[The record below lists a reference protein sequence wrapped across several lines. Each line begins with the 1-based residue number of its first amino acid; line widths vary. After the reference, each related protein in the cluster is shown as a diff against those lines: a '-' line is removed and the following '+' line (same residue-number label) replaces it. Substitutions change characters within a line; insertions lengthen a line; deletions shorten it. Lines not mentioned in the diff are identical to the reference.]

1 MLNNYKKNIIKYFV
15 VLFCLTTLNLGAQ
28 DKSSIDYNSP
38 EKFEIGGIVVNGAE
52 NLNNNTLIAI
62 SGISVGDEIAIP
74 GEKIS
79 SAVKKLWQ
87 QGLFSDVDISIDK
100 IVGNIVFLQI
110 NLVENARLSKFK
122 FKGNIKKS
130 EITSLKEDIK
140 LIRGKT
146 LTQNLINNSMK
157 FIKDF
162 YINKGYFNVD
172 VSYILINDTTTKNGK
187 DLVFNIDKGEKIKIK
202 NIIIKGRKK
211 ILNTNKTILNKKDS
225 IYSLSNNDIKKSM
238 KETKEKNFWRFWK
251 VSKFI
256 KSNYEDDKK
265 NIIAKYN
272 EIGYRDAKII
282 DDTVYKHDNKTV
294 TIEITIDEGE
304 LYRFGNINFV
314 GNTIYTSKE
323 LKDYLNI
330 SNGDLF
336 DQSILNSRLFASA
349 DGTDLS
355 SLYLDDGYLF
365 FNATPFEV
373 SAVNNQIDLEI
384 RIYEGKQ
391 AKVNKVSIKGNTKTN
406 DHVIMRE
413 LRTNPGDL
421 FKRSDIMRSQ
431 RELAQMQY
439 FNPEKFDVKVDP
451 DPAKNEVDITYIVE
465 EKSSDQIQLQGGW
478 GAGRVV
484 GSLGLSF
491 NNFSTRNFF
500 KKEKWNPLPSGD
512 GQILSLSASSNGIYY
527 QNYNISFT
535 EPWLGGKKPNSLTVS
550 LYKSV
555 SSNGQQ
561 GDQRQAIEITGL
573 TLGLGKRLKI
583 PDDYF
588 TLFNSINF
596 QQYKLINN
604 SSFFSFSNGFSNN
617 INYSIKVG
625 RNSVDQLIFPRS
637 GSNFTLG
644 LKLTPP
650 YSMFDG
656 VDDYSKLSDQEKYDW
671 IEYYKWNFK
680 SSWFSSFTNKLV
692 LNTRVEMGLLGA
704 YSNNLGVAPFER
716 FYVGGDGMSGMGY
729 QFDGRELISLRGY
742 SNNSISPQTG
752 ATIYNKYTT
761 ELRYAISLNPSS
773 TFYALAFLE
782 AGNAWSNFDDYNPF
796 SVKRSA
802 GFGVRIML
810 PMIGMMGLDYGWGL
824 DDIAGRP
831 DANGGQF
838 HFSIG
843 QQF

>member
-365 FNATPFEV
+365 FNATPFEI

-431 RELAQMQY
+431 E
-439 FNPEKFDVKVDP
+439 N
-451 DPAKNEVDITYIVE
+451 
-465 EKSSDQIQLQGGW
+465 
-478 GAGRVV
+478 
-484 GSLGLSF
+484 
-491 NNFSTRNFF
+491 
-500 KKEKWNPLPSGD
+500 
-512 GQILSLSASSNGIYY
+512 
-527 QNYNISFT
+527 
-535 EPWLGGKKPNSLTVS
+535 
-550 LYKSV
+550 
-555 SSNGQQ
+555 
-561 GDQRQAIEITGL
+561 
-573 TLGLGKRLKI
+573 
-583 PDDYF
+583 
-588 TLFNSINF
+588 
-596 QQYKLINN
+596 
-604 SSFFSFSNGFSNN
+604 
-617 INYSIKVG
+617 
-625 RNSVDQLIFPRS
+625 
-637 GSNFTLG
+637 
-644 LKLTPP
+644 
-650 YSMFDG
+650 
-656 VDDYSKLSDQEKYDW
+656 
-671 IEYYKWNFK
+671 
-680 SSWFSSFTNKLV
+680 
-692 LNTRVEMGLLGA
+692 
-704 YSNNLGVAPFER
+704 
-716 FYVGGDGMSGMGY
+716 
-729 QFDGRELISLRGY
+729 
-742 SNNSISPQTG
+742 
-752 ATIYNKYTT
+752 
-761 ELRYAISLNPSS
+761 
-773 TFYALAFLE
+773 
-782 AGNAWSNFDDYNPF
+782 
-796 SVKRSA
+796 
-802 GFGVRIML
+802 
-810 PMIGMMGLDYGWGL
+810 
-824 DDIAGRP
+824 
-831 DANGGQF
+831 
-838 HFSIG
+838 
-843 QQF
+843 

>member
-15 VLFCLTTLNLGAQ
+15 VLFCLTTLNLLAQ
-28 DKSSIDYNSP
+28 DKSSIDYSSP

-79 SAVKKLWQ
+79 SAVKKLWK

-122 FKGNIKKS
+122 FKGSIKKS

-146 LTQNLINNSMK
+146 LTQNLINNSVK

-211 ILNTNKTILNKKDS
+211 ILNTNKTILNKRDS
-225 IYSLSNNDIKKSM
+225 IYSLSNKDVKKSM

-272 EIGYRDAKII
+272 EIGFRDAKII
-282 DDTVYKHDNKTV
+282 DDTVYKNDNKTV

-391 AKVNKVSIKGNTKTN
+391 ARVNKVSIKGNTKTN

-588 TLFNSINF
+588 TLLIQLIFNSIN
-596 QQYKLINN
+596 
-604 SSFFSFSNGFSNN
+604 
-617 INYSIKVG
+617 
-625 RNSVDQLIFPRS
+625 
-637 GSNFTLG
+637 
-644 LKLTPP
+644 
-650 YSMFDG
+650 
-656 VDDYSKLSDQEKYDW
+656 
-671 IEYYKWNFK
+671 
-680 SSWFSSFTNKLV
+680 
-692 LNTRVEMGLLGA
+692 
-704 YSNNLGVAPFER
+704 
-716 FYVGGDGMSGMGY
+716 
-729 QFDGRELISLRGY
+729 
-742 SNNSISPQTG
+742 
-752 ATIYNKYTT
+752 
-761 ELRYAISLNPSS
+761 
-773 TFYALAFLE
+773 
-782 AGNAWSNFDDYNPF
+782 
-796 SVKRSA
+796 
-802 GFGVRIML
+802 
-810 PMIGMMGLDYGWGL
+810 
-824 DDIAGRP
+824 
-831 DANGGQF
+831 
-838 HFSIG
+838 
-843 QQF
+843 